1 MGKSGATILG
11 FAALVAAVFYI
22 GQSYLDPAAER
33 AEQEQTVLTG
43 ALDPVVEFAEMLEDA
58 DLPQSIEPPGVGDD
72 IRYVRVSVLYPDRAN
87 APEASVHLLAE
98 AERGEFV
105 AEPAQATGSVTED
118 GARVV
123 LIYRV
128 DSRFE
133 WGRIEHNEKTVIA
146 RFELD

>member
-1 MGKSGATILG
+1 VGKSGATILG
-11 FAALVAAVFYI
+11 FAALVGAVFYI
-22 GQSYLDPAAER
+22 GQSFLDPAAER

-58 DLPQSIEPPGVGDD
+58 DLPQGIDPPGVGDD
-72 IRYVRVSVLYPDRAN
+72 IRYVRVSVLYPDRAKT
-87 APEASVHLLAE
+87 PEASAHLLAE

-105 AEPAQATGSVTED
+105 TEPAHATGSVTEE

-133 WGRIEHNEKTVIA
+133 WGRIEHNENTVIA